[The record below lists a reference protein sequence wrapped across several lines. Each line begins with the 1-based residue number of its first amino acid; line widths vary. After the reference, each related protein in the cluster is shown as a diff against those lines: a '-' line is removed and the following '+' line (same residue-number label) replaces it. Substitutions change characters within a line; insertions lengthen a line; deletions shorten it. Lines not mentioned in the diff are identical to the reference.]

1 MRINL
6 GFLFSLFR
14 GVREAKRDV
23 AEIKEGVRN
32 AKMTPE
38 ERNNKRNEWLK
49 NVTINE
55 IVTNVKTTI
64 TECGLYEKYGEKLK
78 IDADELSL
86 EIAIGLDDKSYTK
99 TDIKNAFDE
108 GIGPITGVIVDRDML
123 NEIAEYYYTN
133 FYDAEKQKEFYEI
146 GRAKREEYK

>member
-6 GFLFSLFR
+6 GFIFDLFR
-14 GVREAKRDV
+14 GVRTVKRDV
-23 AEIKEGVRN
+23 AEIKEGIKV

-38 ERNNKRNEWLK
+38 ERKEKRIEWMK

-86 EIAIGLDDKSYTK
+86 EIALGLDGKSYT
-99 TDIKNAFDE
+99 TTTIKNNFDE
-108 GIGPITGVIVDRDML
+108 GIGPTTGVIVDEEML
-123 NEIAEYYYTN
+123 TKMAEYYYTN
-133 FYDAEKQKEFYEI
+133 FYDAEKQKEYYEI
-146 GRAKREEYK
+146 GQVKRAEYK

>member
-1 MRINL
+1 MDWLESVTVKDVVSN
-6 GFLFSLFR
+6 
-14 GVREAKRDV
+14 VRSTLSHCKFFGDYGEN
-23 AEIKEGVRN
+23 IKMG
-32 AKMTPE
+32 
-38 ERNNKRNEWLK
+38 
-49 NVTINE
+49 INE
-55 IVTNVKTTI
+55 
-64 TECGLYEKYGEKLK
+64 
-78 IDADELSL
+78 LSM
-86 EIAIGLDDKSYTK
+86 EIALGLDDKSYTK

>member
-6 GFLFSLFR
+6 GFIFDLFR
-14 GVREAKRDV
+14 GVRTVKRDV
-23 AEIKEGVRN
+23 AEIKEGIKV

-38 ERNNKRNEWLK
+38 ERKEKRIEWMK

-78 IDADELSL
+78 IDADELCL
-86 EIAIGLDDKSYTK
+86 EIALG
-99 TDIKNAFDE
+99 
-108 GIGPITGVIVDRDML
+108 
-123 NEIAEYYYTN
+123 
-133 FYDAEKQKEFYEI
+133 
-146 GRAKREEYK
+146 

>member
-14 GVREAKRDV
+14 GVREVKRDV
-23 AEIKEGVRN
+23 TEIKEGVRN

-64 TECGLYEKYGEKLK
+64 TECGLYEKYGETLK